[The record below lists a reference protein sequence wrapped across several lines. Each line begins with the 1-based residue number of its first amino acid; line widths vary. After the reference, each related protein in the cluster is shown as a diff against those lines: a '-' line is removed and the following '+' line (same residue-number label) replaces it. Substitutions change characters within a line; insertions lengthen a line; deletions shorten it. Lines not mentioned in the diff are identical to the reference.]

1 MERSP
6 RKTRGLPLGRIH
18 PGLLIAAPQANRL
31 AGVLAPEEEFL
42 LHLREPP
49 VQGEFHQEAPVGPVI
64 RPMQRRLAENVGP
77 DEAEYIEAWR
87 RVENDVPEPF
97 AGILRPG
104 DIDSP
109 RPEPGNATAIDAPVQ
124 ARVVGKVAP
133 EVGREH

>member
-64 RPMQRRLAENVGP
+64 RPMQRRLAEKVDRKSTVAGKSESVRV
-77 DEAEYIEAWR
+77 DLGGR
-87 RVENDVPEPF
+87 RR
-97 AGILRPG
+97 I
-104 DIDSP
+104 
-109 RPEPGNATAIDAPVQ
+109 
-124 ARVVGKVAP
+124 KKK
-133 EVGREH
+133 

>member
-6 RKTRGLPLGRIH
+6 RKTRGLTRGRIH

-77 DEAEYIEAWR
+77 DEAEYIDAWR
-87 RVENDVPEPF
+87 RVENDVPEPL

-104 DIDSP
+104 YIESQ
-109 RPEPGNATAIDAPVQ
+109 RPASGTATASAEQ
-124 ARVVGKVAP
+124 AQERV
-133 EVGREH
+133 